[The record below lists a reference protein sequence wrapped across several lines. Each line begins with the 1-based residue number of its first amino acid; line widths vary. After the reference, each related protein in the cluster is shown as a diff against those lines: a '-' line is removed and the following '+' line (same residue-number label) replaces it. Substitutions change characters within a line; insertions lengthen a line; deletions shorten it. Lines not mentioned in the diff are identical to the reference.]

1 MTKYQQLN
9 DVERRILI
17 TKINHSLLYDDKVFA
32 KIMDVV
38 KHSTPTKKINLFP
51 KESNN

>member
-17 TKINHSLLYDDKVFA
+17 TKINHSLLYDDKAFI
-32 KIMDVV
+32 KIMEVV
-38 KHSTPTKKINLFP
+38 KNSTPTKKMYLFP